1 MNPTAENLKGRCMD
15 RQLARA
21 KRQEL
26 SKWTHTRLHKREQEA
41 AAEAGDSS
49 TDINK
54 KKPID
59 AWLISALGLFYRLL
73 WLQLFS

>member
-21 KRQEL
+21 KSSLNGLIHAFINESKKQQQKQEI
-26 SKWTHTRLHKREQEA
+26 A
-41 AAEAGDSS
+41 APIS
-49 TDINK
+49 TK